1 MYVRFINVVFPLR
14 PQIAQLRAELEK
26 ARALRQSSERVVGQ
40 LRDQLKRTANEKD
53 ILLRTT
59 EIYEADKRELE
70 NEVYCDG
77 IPPACVMHKARL

>member
-1 MYVRFINVVFPLR
+1 MYVRLINVVFPLW

-77 IPPACVMHKARL
+77 IFPSMHMRDA

>member
-1 MYVRFINVVFPLR
+1 MYNTLHNNDFF

-26 ARALRQSSERVVGQ
+26 AKALRQSSERVVAQ

-70 NEVYCDG
+70 NEVR
-77 IPPACVMHKARL
+77 IL